1 MTVTQIMEQVNRL
14 TLQERRD
21 LIELLSA
28 SIQQSAEPEKHS
40 ILELAGLGATVW
52 KDVDPQ
58 EYVNQLRAEWDD
70 RS

>member
-1 MTVTQIMEQVNRL
+1 MTVTQIMEQVERL
-14 TLQERRD
+14 SLQERRD
-21 LIELLSA
+21 LILLLNA

-52 KDVDPQ
+52 EGVDPQ
-58 EYVNQLRAEWDD
+58 DYVNQLRNEWDE